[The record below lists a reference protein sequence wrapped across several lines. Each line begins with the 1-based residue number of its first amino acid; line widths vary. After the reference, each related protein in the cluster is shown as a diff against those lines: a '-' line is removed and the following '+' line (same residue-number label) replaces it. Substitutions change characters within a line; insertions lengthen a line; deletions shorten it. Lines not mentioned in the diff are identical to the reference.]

1 MLMLSTGHRDVN
13 RSWFSLFF
21 FFFFCAFIVM
31 CSNLVSSDGVRH
43 LAEVLRHNTTLRFL
57 DLSSNRIGDEGAEFL
72 SAALARQGC
81 YLTG

>member
-1 MLMLSTGHRDVN
+1 
-13 RSWFSLFF
+13 
-21 FFFFCAFIVM
+21 M